1 MFLIAGVNH
10 AYETTIGQLIGVVGL
25 KELRKAIEDVN
36 HQSHTQDEPVASNAN
51 GIEDGI
57 VEEFDE
63 KNDNGVTVRSFN
75 SMAASSILSIENET
89 KCSQLCGGCIPN
101 REINP

>member
-1 MFLIAGVNH
+1 M
-10 AYETTIGQLIGVVGL
+10 TTIGRLIGVVGL

-36 HQSHTQDEPVASNAN
+36 HQSHNQDKPVASNAN
-51 GIEDGI
+51 GIEDEI

-75 SMAASSILSIENET
+75 SMTASSILGIENET
-89 KCSQLCGGCIPN
+89 K
-101 REINP
+101 